1 MVVSGITKKC
11 ELADTSRGLRGLK
24 NILVWLTP
32 AYPARLNGIAKY
44 AKTHGWYLTIQD
56 KIVHGLSGWA
66 GDGALV
72 TMRNDPVMIDF
83 VKNLRRRGVPVVDL
97 TCNQPKMRIPRVIG
111 DHAAIGEMAAEY
123 FAEKNFKHSAW
134 YSSDWMYIHKLR
146 YDGFASHWDGD
157 CPRRWVA
164 SEALP
169 EGRLDN
175 VRILSH
181 WLKTMLKEAPK
192 PLAVLAYDDSDAA
205 QVLHVCLAE
214 GISVPEE
221 VAIIGIGNDEVVC
234 EIQPVPITS
243 VRHEGERTG
252 FEGAALLDRLID
264 GQKAPV
270 KSLMIK
276 PTGIVERLSTDT
288 VAVQSPFLREAL
300 RDIKMNLAKPMG
312 IEQISARIGCP
323 VRTLSE
329 LFAKELGHSCGKE
342 INRQRI
348 AKAKILL
355 RDLNLNICEVS
366 RECGF
371 CDQAYFTNVFA
382 RLTGQTPKRFRMV
395 LCGNAE

>member
-1 MVVSGITKKC
+1 M
-11 ELADTSRGLRGLK
+11 K

-72 TMRNDPVMIDF
+72 TMRNDPAMIDF

-97 TCNQPKMRIPRVIG
+97 TCNQPKIRIPRVIG
-111 DHAAIGEMAAEY
+111 DHMAIGKMAAEY
-123 FAEKNFKHSAW
+123 FKEKNFKHAAW
-134 YSSDWMYIHKLR
+134 YSSDWMHIHKLR
-146 YDGFASHWDGD
+146 YDGFASHWG
-157 CPRRWVA
+157 CGTPMRWVA

-181 WLKTMLKEAPK
+181 WLKTMLSKAPK

-234 EIQPVPITS
+234 EVQPVPIS
-243 VRHEGERTG
+243 SIRHEGERTG
-252 FEGAALLDRLID
+252 FEGAMLLDRLMD
-264 GQKAPV
+264 GRKAPA
-270 KSLMIK
+270 KSLMIR

-288 VAVQSPFLREAL
+288 VAVQSPLLRAAL
-300 RDIKMNLAKPMG
+300 RDIKTNIARPMG
-312 IEQISARIGCP
+312 VEQIADRIGCP

-329 LFAKELGHSCGKE
+329 LFAKELGHPCGKE
-342 INRQRI
+342 INRQRV
-348 AKAKILL
+348 AKARILL
-355 RDLNLNICEVS
+355 RDLNLNIGEVS

-371 CDQAYFTNVFA
+371 CNQAYFTNVFV
-382 RLTGQTPKRFRMV
+382 RLTGRTPKSFRAA
-395 LCGNAE
+395 LRDIAE